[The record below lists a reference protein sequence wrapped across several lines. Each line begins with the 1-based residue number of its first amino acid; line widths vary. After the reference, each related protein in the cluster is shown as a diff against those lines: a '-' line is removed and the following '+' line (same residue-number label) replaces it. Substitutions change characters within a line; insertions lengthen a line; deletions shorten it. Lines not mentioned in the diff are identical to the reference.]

1 MTVLMLT
8 TALNGRQ
15 LQRTITALLRQWV
28 ATAIQRINYVK
39 NYAIIDWKLSRTEQ
53 KIVFIRTTDDK
64 KEKLLQFLHK
74 QGETDMM
81 WLETIPVGEI
91 G

>member
-8 TALNGRQ
+8 TTLNGRQ

-39 NYAIIDWKLSRTEQ
+39 NYTIIDWKLSRTEQ

-81 WLETIPVGEI
+81 WLESSEI
-91 G
+91 FK

>member
-1 MTVLMLT
+1 MAVLMLT

-15 LQRTITALLRQWV
+15 LQRLIVALLRQWV
-28 ATAIQRINYVK
+28 ATSIQRINYVK
-39 NYAIIDWKLSRTEQ
+39 NYTLIDWKLSRTEQ

-64 KEKLLQFLHK
+64 QERLLQFLQK
-74 QGETDMM
+74 QWENNLM
-81 WLETIPVGEI
+81 WLETNPVSEG